1 MSLQDDLQAALGA
14 GYAIERELGGGGMAH
29 LYVARDR
36 KLDRLVVVKV
46 VAVVAGKRQSID
58 RFRREVAMAANLQH
72 PHIVPVLGAGDVDG
86 LPYFIM
92 PYVEGESLRRR
103 LDQSGA
109 VPLREALPI
118 LRDVAR
124 ACAYAHER
132 GVVHRDIKPDNVLL
146 AGGSAIITDF
156 GIAKA
161 LATTT
166 AENAASPSP

>member
-1 MSLQDDLQAALGA
+1 MSLRDDLQAALGA
-14 GYAIERELGGGGMAH
+14 GYTIERELGGGGMAH
-29 LYVARDR
+29 LFVARDR
-36 KLDRLVVVKV
+36 ALDRPVVVKV
-46 VAVVAGKRQSID
+46 VAVLASARHSID
-58 RFRREVAMAANLQH
+58 RFRREVALAASLQH
-72 PHIVPVLGAGDVDG
+72 PHIVSVLAAGEVDG

-103 LDQSGA
+103 LDQSGP

-146 AGGSAIITDF
+146 AG
-156 GIAKA
+156 
-161 LATTT
+161 
-166 AENAASPSP
+166 